1 MNKTTEPCYSKF
13 CVLFK
18 NLVHRCSIRLY
29 GSYEVLK
36 EIQNHLSAPGSLV
49 IDEIDK
55 ANGRSTDSPQVTC
68 PQMLATI
75 VSCGEYAIRGL
86 VNKEV

>member
-18 NLVHRCSIRLY
+18 NLVHRCTIRLY

-36 EIQNHLSAPGSLV
+36 EIQNHLSALGSLI

-55 ANGRSTDSPQVTC
+55 VNGRGSDSP
-68 PQMLATI
+68 
-75 VSCGEYAIRGL
+75 
-86 VNKEV
+86 